1 MSHKTWAEKIP
12 KETRNRLWKSR
23 PHVCGICGQQ
33 IVLKDDMNL
42 DHIVPRSKGGSD
54 DESNLQL
61 SHALCNRLKG
71 DKESFTI
78 RKQPLKR
85 ANQHLDIDDALLFCK
100 ACKAFKRRLFK
111 LRWRVSNNE
120 WLNFW
125 SGKKFW
131 GYSSEEIKDALL
143 RAGEVCC
150 YADSDKLNTDELSLV
165 KFLFKR
171 GFLPVAGV
179 ATPCEWD
186 AVFYTTEPI
195 FLSDNSS
202 LTRIHYKSKP

>member
-23 PHVCGICGQQ
+23 PHICGICGQQ
-33 IVLKDDMNL
+33 IVLKDDMNI
-42 DHIVPRSKGGSD
+42 DHIIPRSKGGSD

-85 ANQHLDIDDALLFCK
+85 ANQLLDIEDALLFCK
-100 ACKAFKRRLFK
+100 ACSRFKRNLFGA
-111 LRWRVSNNE
+111 RHCVSSYI

-131 GYSSEEIKDALL
+131 GYSTEEIKNALL
-143 RAGEVCC
+143 SAGDVCC
-150 YADSDKLNTDELSLV
+150 YVDTDEQAFIKSL
-165 KFLFKR
+165 LKR
-171 GFLPVAGV
+171 CFDPVEGF
-179 ATPCEWD
+179 ATHCEME
-186 AVFYTTEPI
+186 AVFYTAEPI

-202 LTRIHYKSKP
+202 LTRIHY